1 MSLAKTAARGGAI
14 VLASQLI
21 RVFLQFFSLIILA
34 RLIAPESFGLVAMVV
49 AVFGVGEILRDCGLS
64 TAAIQAKTLSQEQA
78 SNLFW
83 FSCLFGLG
91 LCLIGYFSSYLL
103 ANFYDRPELIDIAK
117 VLSLTF
123 LFNGLASQFKAK
135 LNRELKFKQ
144 VVIVELSGTILSVSL
159 AIYMA
164 YLGYSYWAIV
174 FQQVSLTFL
183 YFILYLLLSKWLP
196 SFPSRHA
203 GTRELLS
210 FGWNLM
216 GAQILGYLSKS
227 TPAILI
233 GYKHGATSLGFF
245 ERAMQILM
253 LPLNQLSSPSATIA
267 VPILSRLQ
275 NTDQQKYNN
284 FFLFGQNI
292 IVHAVVLS
300 LSFVATQNERLVLI
314 VLGEPWLGVVPI
326 FQALSIG
333 GTFLVFSY
341 SSYWIFLSKGITN
354 KLFRLSLISKPLMIV
369 LTALGLFW
377 GAVGVALMY
386 SFSLFI
392 SWLLSIYWLRHT
404 GVPIKEMVVT
414 PLFIGFV
421 YFISAYISNRLI
433 STQELG
439 LYTGI
444 IWGWIILLFLL
455 LAFYFLLSPFR
466 KSVNQVF
473 EIKTYMKQA
482 K

>member
-1 MSLAKTAARGGAI
+1 
-14 VLASQLI
+14 
-21 RVFLQFFSLIILA
+21 
-34 RLIAPESFGLVAMVV
+34 
-49 AVFGVGEILRDCGLS
+49 
-64 TAAIQAKTLSQEQA
+64 
-78 SNLFW
+78 
-83 FSCLFGLG
+83 
-91 LCLIGYFSSYLL
+91 
-103 ANFYDRPELIDIAK
+103 
-117 VLSLTF
+117 
-123 LFNGLASQFKAK
+123 
-135 LNRELKFKQ
+135 
-144 VVIVELSGTILSVSL
+144 
-159 AIYMA
+159 
-164 YLGYSYWAIV
+164 
-174 FQQVSLTFL
+174 
-183 YFILYLLLSKWLP
+183 LP
-196 SFPSRHA
+196 SRNA

-216 GAQILGYLSKS
+216 GAQVLGYLSKS

-275 NTDQQKYNN
+275 NTDQQKYNK

-300 LSFVATQNERLVLI
+300 LSLVATQTERLVLI

-354 KLFRLSLISKPLMIV
+354 KLFRFSLISKPLMIV
-369 LTALGLFW
+369 LTSLGLFW
-377 GAVGVALMY
+377 GPVGVALMY
-386 SFSLFI
+386 SFSLFV

-433 STQELG
+433 STQEIG

-444 IWGWIILLFLL
+444 IWGWITLL
-455 LAFYFLLSPFR
+455 LLLLTFYFLLSPFR

-473 EIKTYMKQA
+473 EIKTYIKQA